1 MIVCPHCGGPDADLF
16 TTQGTP
22 ICGSCDQRFR
32 ADAQQARGYAA
43 DPIGA
48 SMTFASPGKLMA
60 VGAAMMGAAIAL
72 GLLESLVVGR
82 VHLVLLGGLALVGF
96 GSVARGAMG

>member
-1 MIVCPHCGGPDADLF
+1 
-16 TTQGTP
+16 
-22 ICGSCDQRFR
+22 
-32 ADAQQARGYAA
+32 
-43 DPIGA
+43 
-48 SMTFASPGKLMA
+48 MTFASPGKLMA

-96 GSVARGAMG
+96 GLVARGAMG